1 MKSTIGTRDSG
12 LGLPTVAL
20 AKVGSPMRAYGLEAK
35 YELLKL
41 LRMPAYA
48 IPAVAFPVMF
58 YTLFGL
64 MFGGRAPGGVSM
76 PTYLLGTYGAFGVI
90 GAALFGFGVGL
101 AVERGQ
107 GWLVLK
113 RATPMP
119 PLALFTAK
127 LFNAVVFACVIG
139 ASLSVLGVTFGKV
152 NLSTMLWLRLTAT
165 LIAGAIPFCA
175 IGLALGYFAGP
186 NSAPAI
192 INLIYL
198 PMAFLSGLWIPIE
211 MLPQAV
217 RTAAPF
223 LPAYHFAQ
231 LALAAVGA
239 GVGAPAW
246 THVSALAGFTI
257 IGLAVALW
265 GYRRDEDRMWG

>member
-1 MKSTIGTRDSG
+1 MTVSTTQ
-12 LGLPTVAL
+12 TANW
-20 AKVGSPMRAYGLEAK
+20 SPARAYALEAK
-35 YELLKL
+35 YELFKL

-58 YTLFGL
+58 YSLFGL
-64 MFGGRAPGGVSM
+64 LFGGRAPGGVSM
-76 PTYLLGTYGAFGVI
+76 PTYLLATYGAFGVI

-127 LFNAVVFACVIG
+127 LFNAVVFASVIV
-139 ASLSVLGVTFGKV
+139 ASLSALGVMFGHV
-152 NLSTMLWLRLTAT
+152 SLSASAWIQLTAI
-165 LIAGAIPFCA
+165 LILGAIPFCA

-186 NSAPAI
+186 NSAPALV
-192 INLIYL
+192 NLIYL

-217 RTAAPF
+217 KNAAPL

-231 LALAAVGA
+231 LALGAVGA
-239 GVGAPAW
+239 GVGKPAW
-246 THVSALAGFTI
+246 THVTALTGFAIVGLALA
-257 IGLAVALW
+257 VW

>member
-1 MKSTIGTRDSG
+1 M
-12 LGLPTVAL
+12 
-20 AKVGSPMRAYGLEAK
+20 LEAK
-35 YELLKL
+35 YELFKL

-48 IPAVAFPVMF
+48 VPAVAFPVMF
-58 YTLFGL
+58 YCLFGL
-64 MFGGRAPGGVSM
+64 LFGGRAPGGVSM

-90 GAALFGFGVGL
+90 GASLFGFGVGL

-127 LFNAVVFACVIG
+127 LFNAVVFACVIVL
-139 ASLSVLGVTFGKV
+139 SLSVLGVMFGNV
-152 NLSTMLWLRLTAT
+152 RLPAGAWVQLTVT

-186 NSAPAI
+186 NSAPALV
-192 INLIYL
+192 NLIYL

-217 RTAAPF
+217 KNAAPF

-231 LALAAVGA
+231 LALGAVGA
-239 GVGAPAW
+239 GLGAPAW
-246 THVSALAGFTI
+246 THISALAGFTI
-257 IGLAVALW
+257 IGLSLALW

>member
-20 AKVGSPMRAYGLEAK
+20 AKVASPMRAYGLEAK

-139 ASLSVLGVTFGKV
+139 ASLSVLGVMFGKV
-152 NLSTMLWLRLTAT
+152 NLSAMLWLRLTTT

-198 PMAFLSGLWIPIE
+198 PMAFLSGLCIPIE
-211 MLPQAV
+211 RSLRLPPSVPASV
-217 RTAAPF
+217 RPRGHT
-223 LPAYHFAQ
+223 
-231 LALAAVGA
+231 
-239 GVGAPAW
+239 
-246 THVSALAGFTI
+246 
-257 IGLAVALW
+257 
-265 GYRRDEDRMWG
+265 

>member
-1 MKSTIGTRDSG
+1 M
-12 LGLPTVAL
+12 TVFTNA
-20 AKVGSPMRAYGLEAK
+20 APHGSPARAYVLEAK

-58 YTLFGL
+58 YSLFGL
-64 MFGGRAPGGVSM
+64 VFGGRGPGGVSM
-76 PTYLLGTYGAFGVI
+76 PTYLLATYGAFGVI

-107 GWLVLK
+107 GWLILK

-119 PLALFTAK
+119 PLSLFTAK
-127 LFNAVVFACVIG
+127 LFNCTVFAGVIV
-139 ASLSVLGVTFGKV
+139 ASLSALAVIFGQV
-152 NLSTMLWLRLTAT
+152 NLPAGSWMQLVVT
-165 LIAGAIPFCA
+165 LIAGALPFCA

-192 INLIYL
+192 VNLIYL
-198 PMAFLSGLWIPIE
+198 PMAFASGLWIPIE
-211 MLPQAV
+211 VLPAAV
-217 RTAAPF
+217 KAIAPL

-231 LALAAVGA
+231 LALASVG
-239 GVGAPAW
+239 GGLGAPAW

-257 IGLAVALW
+257 VGLALAVW
-265 GYRRDEDRMWG
+265 GYSRDEDRNWG